1 MDIVLVGLSGSGK
14 SAVGRRLARRH
25 DAELVDLDDVI
36 EQAAGARIA
45 DIFAAEGEA
54 GFRSRE
60 RAAVES
66 LGPPDLQ
73 PIVRRVIAPGGGT
86 VVDPRNRWRL
96 YRGRIPLWLDV
107 RPEVLAQRLRHSPN
121 VRPLVAS
128 SPDPVGT
135 LRALAAERERFYA
148 AAERV
153 SGIAETGNVLSMVDE
168 RVQAALDRDPGVGG
182 TRLLDAATRIG
193 RLVVGEGIAA
203 TTLASTLDS
212 LEARRAIVVT
222 EPGARRFAGA
232 AVADALRAGG
242 REIEEI
248 ELPEGEAAKRLDVIG
263 RAAQRLA
270 RLRVERGEPLIAI
283 GGGALGDT
291 AGFLAAVWLRGVPLV
306 HVPTTLVAE
315 IDSSIGGKTAV
326 DLPEGKNLVG
336 AFHQPVAIIVDVSFL
351 RTLPERHRRAALGEA
366 VKMGVL
372 GDDRLL
378 ELLEETGPAI
388 ASGEATAFE
397 SGAVAELVER
407 CAWAK
412 VEVVTADERET
423 GAIGG
428 RIALNLGHSY
438 GHGLEAADGYRDLLH
453 GEAVAYGLRGAC
465 RLGVALGVT
474 PSARARRVEELL
486 DRLELGRGALPYPA
500 TAVLDALGRDKKHAG
515 GRLRWVLPTTSAVEV
530 RSDVPDDLMRT
541 VLDGLLAGA
550 PAPSRVGG

>member
-486 DRLELGRGALPYPA
+486 DRLELGRGALTYPA